1 MLHKFKP
8 FELVVSQAPTGALRV
23 LVMSALSILNL
34 WAMPVTN
41 AQAQSGDYPNRTI
54 RMIVPQGAGGGTDIL
69 GRNVA
74 AKFQDILRQSV
85 VVENRTG
92 AGSIIGT
99 DHVAKSAADGYTLMV
114 GGIFNI
120 VMNKALVKDLPYDPA
135 RDFAPLGFVSAYPFL
150 LICRA
155 DLPVNS
161 LAEFVKYARA
171 NPGKLSYV
179 SAGLGTL
186 QHVWGAILV
195 KQLGLDM
202 LHVPFKGAAPA
213 HQEMLGGRVDIMF
226 DNISASKGY
235 VQSAKMKGLAVS
247 SVARSA
253 ALPQVPTVNETGVTR
268 FEGESW
274 FGIFVPAATP
284 APILARLREALL
296 SVTRDKDFVARVERD
311 GGRVLDLSPTQQ
323 QAFMRDE
330 IDRWSKLVTQYGVT
344 AD

>member
-1 MLHKFKP
+1 MPDCVGRTCLRKWIC
-8 FELVVSQAPTGALRV
+8 VVA
-23 LVMSALSILNL
+23 MSAAPWLSPGCAIAQNYPER
-34 WAMPVTN
+34 PVRFVLPSAVGGATDTLGRLI
-41 AQAQSGDYPNRTI
+41 AQKLTVALGKSVVADNR
-54 RMIVPQGAGGGTDIL
+54 AGGG
-69 GRNVA
+69 GN
-74 AKFQDILRQSV
+74 
-85 VVENRTG
+85 
-92 AGSIIGT
+92 IGYEI
-99 DHVAKSAADGYTLMV
+99 VAKSAPDGYTLMLGATPMAINVTLFAGKMNYDVETHLMPVTLV
-114 GGIFNI
+114 G
-120 VMNKALVKDLPYDPA
+120 KLPLVLGVHPSVPA
-135 RDFAPLGFVSAYPFL
+135 KTVK
-150 LICRA
+150 
-155 DLPVNS
+155 
-161 LAEFVKYARA
+161 EFVALAKAY
-171 NPGKLSYV
+171 PGKLSYG

-226 DNISASKGY
+226 DNLSASKGY

-296 SVTRDKDFVARVERD
+296 SVTRDKEFVARVERD
-311 GGRVLDLSPTQQ
+311 GGRVLDLSPAQQ